1 MTQKEGKVTDSRPGN
16 QIYVICLQINV
27 FMLIAWIIRSKTL
40 YKKKH
45 TVEGKRTNKTI
56 FVQLR
61 GMAYFFF
68 LFYDLLR
75 ESY

>member
-1 MTQKEGKVTDSRPGN
+1 MSSCWLHESSEAKLST
-16 QIYVICLQINV
+16 
-27 FMLIAWIIRSKTL
+27 
-40 YKKKH
+40 KKKN